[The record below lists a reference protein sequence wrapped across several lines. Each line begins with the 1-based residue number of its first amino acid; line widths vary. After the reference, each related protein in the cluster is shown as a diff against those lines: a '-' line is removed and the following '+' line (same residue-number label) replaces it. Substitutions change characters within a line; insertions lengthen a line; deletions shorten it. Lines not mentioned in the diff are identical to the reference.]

1 MNSNIFEE
9 KKRKIFQ
16 LFKKKN
22 FEKVIVAGENLL
34 SKKKNDAQLIYLL
47 VLASVNLD
55 KLINAENYIN
65 IL

>member
-34 SKKKNDAQLIYLL
+34 SKKKMMHN
-47 VLASVNLD
+47 
-55 KLINAENYIN
+55 
-65 IL
+65 